1 MVVESPRYRLVTDL
15 LERGYTVYVQDIS
28 DVIEKYADDLYD
40 KYDDRIIFVRN
51 EAEIYEPTWRIDL

>member
-28 DVIEKYADDLYD
+28 DVIDKYADDLYD

-51 EAEIYEPTWRIDL
+51 VVEIYEPTWRIDL